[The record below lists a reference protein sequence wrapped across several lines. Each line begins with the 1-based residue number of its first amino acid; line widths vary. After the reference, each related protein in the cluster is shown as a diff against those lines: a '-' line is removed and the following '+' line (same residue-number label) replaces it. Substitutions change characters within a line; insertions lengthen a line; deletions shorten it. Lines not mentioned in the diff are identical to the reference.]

1 MLSST
6 LALSI
11 LGCSIAAGSI
21 VLIWRALVRRKNARK
36 QVSPELTSPPTSAP
50 VVPPTVPP
58 VAPTPAG
65 SRKRL
70 RQLGITIGTLNTGPH
85 NAITD
90 VPGVRV
96 GHTTLNKGE
105 GALAPGEGPVRT
117 GVTVIMPHAGD
128 MWNTRVSAGHFVLNG
143 NGCVTG
149 LDWITESGFLEG
161 PIGLTNTHS
170 VGDVYNGLTEWMQD
184 RFPQIGN
191 TDDSY
196 LPVVGECD
204 DSFLNDLRG
213 RHVTENHVKQA
224 LDSAAAGPVL
234 EGAVGAGTGMSC
246 YDFKGGI
253 GTASRKLSA
262 ADGGYTVGVL
272 TNCNHGDRSELTMAG
287 VPVGRLIEEKMPSG
301 HVEGS
306 IVIVVAT
313 DAPLS
318 PRQLNRLA
326 RRAAMGLARTGSVA
340 HHSSGDFVLAFSNG
354 RTTQRDD
361 ESPVHMLPELPDAS
375 INPLFAA
382 AAEATEEAVLN
393 AICMA
398 RTVEGRDGNTAFAL
412 PIEQLPAIFQ
422 EHGRRLQNIGNS

>member
-1 MLSST
+1 MLSSN
-6 LALSI
+6 LALV
-11 LGCSIAAGSI
+11 LLCGAIAASAAM
-21 VLIWRALVRRKNARK
+21 LIWRSVRARRKSAQDIAQTPNVAAP
-36 QVSPELTSPPTSAP
+36 QATPAP
-50 VVPPTVPP
+50 VKTL
-58 VAPTPAG
+58 ATTAG
-65 SRKRL
+65 RKRL
-70 RQLGITIGTLNTGPH
+70 RDLGITIGTMSTGQH

-90 VPGVRV
+90 VPGVKV
-96 GHTTLNKGE
+96 GHTTVIKGDGE
-105 GALAPGEGPVRT
+105 LKPGEGPVRT
-117 GVTVIMPHAGD
+117 GVTVIIPHNGD
-128 MWNTRVSAGHFVLNG
+128 MWNTRASAGHFVLNG

-149 LDWITESGFLEG
+149 LDWMAESGFLEG

-184 RFPQIGN
+184 RYPQIGN

-213 RHVTENHVKQA
+213 RHVTEAHTKQA
-224 LDSAAAGPVL
+224 LDSAAGGAVL

-253 GTASRKLSA
+253 GTSSRVLSQE
-262 ADGGYTVGVL
+262 DGGYVVGVL

-287 VPVGRLIEEKMPSG
+287 VPVGRLIEERMPVD

-313 DAPLS
+313 NAPLS

-326 RRAAMGLARTGSVA
+326 KRAAMGLARTGSVA
-340 HHSSGDFVLAFSNG
+340 HHSSGDFIIAFSNG
-354 RTTQRDD
+354 RTTLRDD
-361 ESPVHMLPELPDAS
+361 ENSVFMLPELADS
-375 INPLFAA
+375 CINPLFAA

-398 RTVEGRDGNTAFAL
+398 RTIEGRDGNTAYAL
-412 PIEQLPAIFQ
+412 PIDQLPSIFKD
-422 EHGRRLQNIGNS
+422 HGTRLQKMGEDSK